1 MHIMINQTELIYDI
15 TIPSGK
21 NFNKAEFRI
30 WIPEIKTI
38 KGVLVLVHGSNGD
51 ARPWVEKNGWG
62 AIINRTKQN
71 VSSTFWQDLA
81 KRHDMA
87 LLGCYYTDNTHDQMF
102 IEKYTK
108 VDEGS
113 GQALLDAL
121 KQFADKSNHP
131 EISEAPLAFW
141 GISAGGQFNYEFACW
156 KPERVITFVL
166 NKGGIYY
173 TAMASKA
180 AQRVPGVFFVG
191 EKDTTF
197 RNHIIK
203 GIFSIN
209 RRAEAHWTLIEEPN
223 TTHEFGKS
231 LEISEKYYD
240 EIIPLRLPESINAP
254 LRTLNIED
262 GYIGDHESLIYVKY
276 DKELANKKPTS
287 WLPNRIIAETWK
299 NSTTKYPL

>member
-1 MHIMINQTELIYDI
+1 MTNQTKFIYNI
-15 TIPSGK
+15 TIPPGN
-21 NFNKAEFRI
+21 NFNKAEFRL

-38 KGVLVLVHGSNGD
+38 RGVLVLVHGSNGD
-51 ARPWVEKNGWG
+51 ARSWVEKDGWG
-62 AIINRTKQN
+62 TIVERTNQN
-71 VSSTFWQDLA
+71 VPSTFWQDLA

-113 GQALLDAL
+113 GQALIDAL
-121 KQFADKSNHP
+121 KLLADKSNHP
-131 EISEAPLAFW
+131 EIAKAPLAFW

-173 TAMASKA
+173 TAMATKA
-180 AQRVPGVFFVG
+180 TQRVPGIFFIG
-191 EKDTTF
+191 EKDTPF

-209 RRAEAHWTLIEEPN
+209 RRAEALWTLIEEPN

-231 LEISEKYYD
+231 LDISEKYYD
-240 EIIPLRLPESINAP
+240 EIIPLRLSESISAP
-254 LRTLNIED
+254 LRPLKTDE
-262 GYIGDHESLIYVKY
+262 GYLGEHNSLTYVKY
-276 DKELANKKPTS
+276 DKELASKKPTS
-287 WLPNRIIAETWK
+287 WLPNKNIAEIWK
-299 NSTTKYPL
+299 NSTSNIPL